1 MASPHLHAHS
11 ASEQG
16 KLARHRLYSATW
28 KAAACLIPDH
38 VSQDKTFT
46 CTLFAPT
53 AEFDRLDEP
62 QTIIQFFKTHFPDAL
77 PLIGEDALLDDFKRN
92 PRSSLMSIKVCLPI
106 YHANFFIRP

>member
-1 MASPHLHAHS
+1 MASPHLHADS

-16 KLARHRLYSATW
+16 KSVRHRLYFTFW

-38 VSQDKTFT
+38 VAQDKTFT

-53 AEFDRLDEP
+53 AEFDRLNTPE
-62 QTIIQFFKTHFPDAL
+62 TIIQFFKTHFPDAL

-106 YHANFFIRP
+106 CYANRCIRS